1 VTLTSPD
8 VRILATPQDTVT
20 GFLLAGV
27 GDKDAKQRI
36 NYLIVKN
43 GMLCRPEDPGWSQL
57 VTDRANLPYCDPQ
70 REATHCC

>member
-8 VRILATPQDTVT
+8 VAIFATPQDTVT

-27 GDKDAKQRI
+27 GDKDVKQRT

-43 GMLCRPEDPGWSQL
+43 GMLCPREYPGWSQQ
-57 VTDRANLPYCDPQ
+57 VTDRAILPYCDPQ